1 MLFRVGSCVV
11 DESETFHRHVSSP
24 ARYGGHVERWRH
36 ALAIGFG
43 IIGAIVAVLSGGDPA
58 ALSLALGGGLSTG
71 LGYWVGALL
80 NRRRDSR

>member
-1 MLFRVGSCVV
+1 MRTGYRRS
-11 DESETFHRHVSSP
+11 
-24 ARYGGHVERWRH
+24 VERWRH

-43 IIGAIVAVLSGGDPA
+43 IVGAIVAVLSGGDPA

>member
-1 MLFRVGSCVV
+1 LPTG
-11 DESETFHRHVSSP
+11 
-24 ARYGGHVERWRH
+24 YGDSVERWRH

-43 IIGAIVAVLSGGDPA
+43 IVGAIVAVLSGGDPA